1 MGFTHVLADVGA
13 QLVADIA
20 DVPCNF
26 ARGSG
31 ASPRA
36 LASLLV
42 TVVLE
47 EQVALRTLVA
57 SLAMTL
63 EVNRHM
69 HHALGAIAA
78 VRVRIGG
85 WGLNKIILNIK

>member
-1 MGFTHVLADVGA
+1 MLTDVGA
-13 QLVADIA
+13 QLVANIA
-20 DVPCNF
+20 DVPGNF
-26 ARGSG
+26 ARGSS
-31 ASPRA
+31 ASARA
-36 LASLLV
+36 LAILLV
-42 TVVLE
+42 IVGLV

-85 WGLNKIILNIK
+85 WGLNTIILNIK